1 MTISAPSAISYPVLN
16 LSVVVPVHNEAENI
30 NPLLN
35 EITAAFS
42 KYPNYEIIYIDDGS
56 TDNTLEI
63 LKAAQQTIPNL
74 RVFHHEKSCGQS
86 AAIYTGIKAAKFP
99 VIATLDGDG
108 QNNPRDI
115 LNLHTQ
121 LQLQRETNSKLA
133 MMAGWRNQRNDS
145 AWRLFSS
152 KFANGIR
159 SRLLGDATP
168 DTGCG
173 LKVFMRDA
181 ALQLP
186 FFDHYHRFLPALML
200 RAGYQIVSIP
210 VTHRARERG
219 VSNYGT
225 LDRLWVGISDIAG
238 VIWLK
243 TRMKL
248 TEVSEIE
255 R

>member
-1 MTISAPSAISYPVLN
+1 MTISIVI
-16 LSVVVPVHNEAENI
+16 PVHNEAENI

-35 EITAAFS
+35 EITATLTDF
-42 KYPNYEIIYIDDGS
+42 PDYEIIYIDDGS
-56 TDNTLEI
+56 HDDTLDV
-63 LKAAQQTIPNL
+63 LKKAQQSIPNL

-108 QNNPRDI
+108 QNNPADI
-115 LNLHTQ
+115 PNLYAE
-121 LQLQRETNSKLA
+121 LQLQREKNSKLA
-133 MMAGWRNQRNDS
+133 MIAGWRNQRHDS

-159 SRLLGDATP
+159 SKLLGDATP

-173 LKVFMRDA
+173 LKVFLRDA

-200 RAGYQIVSIP
+200 RGGYQVVSVH

-219 VSNYGT
+219 ISNYGT
-225 LDRLWVGISDIAG
+225 LDRLWVGISDVAG